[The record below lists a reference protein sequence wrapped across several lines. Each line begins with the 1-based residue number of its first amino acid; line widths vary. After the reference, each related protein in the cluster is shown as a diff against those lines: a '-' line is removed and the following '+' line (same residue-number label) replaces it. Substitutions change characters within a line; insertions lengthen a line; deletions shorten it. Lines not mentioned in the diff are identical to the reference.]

1 MSETQTHTF
10 QAEIQQLLDI
20 VIHSVYTDKEV
31 FIREL
36 VSNAADACEKFR
48 FRQSGGDSPVFEPE
62 VEPKITV
69 KLDEEANTVTI
80 IDTGIGMTEGDLAAN
95 LGTIAH
101 SGTKAFF
108 QQLAEQKQT
117 GSNLIG
123 QFGVGFY
130 SAFMVADKVTVE
142 SRSWEPDERGH
153 KWESQGAAG
162 YTIEP
167 AEGLPRGTRITL
179 HLKEDAKEFAKEHRA
194 ETVIKRYSNF
204 VQFPIE
210 LNDKQVNTVQAL
222 WTRNKNE
229 ITEEEYKEFY
239 QFVGHDFDEPQ
250 YRLHYSADAP
260 LAIRA
265 LLFVPK
271 RNMETM
277 GFGKTDPE
285 INLYCKKVLIEPKAK
300 GLLPEWLRFA
310 RGVVDSEDL
319 PLSISRERMQDS
331 ALMEKL
337 KTVITK
343 RFLKFL
349 GEEAEKDADKFA
361 EFYQE
366 FHRFLKEGLL
376 TDYAHQDTIAKLLR
390 FESSFTAKGKTTSLD
405 DYIARMKDDQKEIY
419 YLTTYNRESAESAPY
434 YEVFRSRGYEVLFLY
449 DPADEFVMER
459 LANYN
464 EKTLVSAEKADL
476 KLEEDNKEG
485 LSEDQSKELT
495 GWIKTKL
502 DQNVEEVRAS
512 ARLVDSPVVLLAKDK
527 EMTATM
533 RQMMRQMGRENDL
546 PPLAMDLEIN
556 PQHPVIVRLNDLRSS
571 DEKLAGQ
578 VTEQLLDNA
587 RIMAGLME
595 DPRTMVKRLNAL
607 LENVLETK
615 S

>member
-1 MSETQTHTF
+1 MSEPQTHTF

-31 FIREL
+31 FVREL
-36 VSNAADACEKFR
+36 ISNAADACEKFR
-48 FRQSGGDSPVFEPE
+48 FRQSGGESPVLDPD
-62 VEPKITV
+62 VEPLIAV
-69 KLDEEANTVTI
+69 ALDEEANTVTI
-80 IDTGIGMTEGDLAAN
+80 TDTGIGMTEADLAAN

-108 QQLAEQKQT
+108 QQLAEQKKA

-130 SAFMVADKVTVE
+130 SAFMVADRVTVE
-142 SRSWEPDERGH
+142 SRSSEPEEGGH

-167 AEGLPRGTRITL
+167 AADLPRGTRITL
-179 HLKEDAKEFAKEHRA
+179 HLKEDAKEFAKEHRI

-204 VQFPIE
+204 VQFPIR

-222 WTRNKNE
+222 WTRNKSE
-229 ITEEEYKEFY
+229 ITDEEYKEFY

-250 YRLHYSADAP
+250 YRLHYSVDAP
-260 LAIRA
+260 LAIQA

-271 RNMETM
+271 RNMESM
-277 GFGKTDPE
+277 GFGKSDPE
-285 INLYCKKVLIEPKAK
+285 VNLYCRKVLIEPKAK
-300 GLLPEWLRFA
+300 GLLPEWLRFV

-337 KTVITK
+337 KSVITK
-343 RFLKFL
+343 RFLKYL
-349 GEEAEKDADKFA
+349 AEEAEKDAEKYA
-361 EFYQE
+361 AFYKE

-376 TDYAHQDTIAKLLR
+376 TDYANQDTIAKLLR
-390 FESSFTAKGKTTSLD
+390 FDSSFAEKGKTTSLD

-419 YLTTYNRESAESAPY
+419 YLTTYNRESGESAPY

-459 LANYN
+459 LADYN
-464 EKTLVSAEKADL
+464 EKKLVSAEKADL
-476 KLEEDNKEG
+476 KLEDEQTEG
-485 LSEDQSKELT
+485 LSEEQSKELT
-495 GWIKTKL
+495 GWIKTRL
-502 DQNVEEVRAS
+502 DQSVDEVRTS
-512 ARLVDSPVVLLAKDK
+512 NRLVDSPVVLLAKDK

-533 RQMMRQMGRENDL
+533 RQMMRNLGRDGDL
-546 PPLAMDLEIN
+546 PPMPMDLEIN
-556 PQHPVIVRLNDLRSS
+556 PRHPVIVKLNELRAT
-571 DEKLAGQ
+571 DEGLAGQ

-587 RIMAGLME
+587 LIMAGLME
-595 DPRTMVKRLNAL
+595 DPRAMVKRLNSL
-607 LENVLETK
+607 LGSVLEAK
-615 S
+615 R